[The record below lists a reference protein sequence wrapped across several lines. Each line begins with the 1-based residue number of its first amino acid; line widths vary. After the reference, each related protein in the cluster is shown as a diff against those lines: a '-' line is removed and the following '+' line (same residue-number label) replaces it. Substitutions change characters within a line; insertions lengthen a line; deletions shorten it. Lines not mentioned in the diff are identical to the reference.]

1 MSLTAPTPGPF
12 LVEELHFS
20 DLKNM
25 AKSPAHLRYGVEA
38 GWKPNRAM
46 NVGTIAHALLL
57 GGDFV
62 VYEGRRHGKKWEE
75 FEAEHEGRMIVT
87 RKERDEAAAMAS
99 SVDRHPIASR
109 LLVGDHERPWTATM
123 YGRKCAGRIDV
134 AGPDTVELKTT
145 NDAEPNRFQRQ
156 CLRMAYHAQLAWYQ
170 DARRALGE
178 GPGEAYIVGVE
189 SKAPYPVTVF
199 HLTERAL
206 LEGRKLTRLW
216 IERLAAC
223 EAADEWPGYVQSVVE
238 LDIVEDAGLVIDGE
252 EVEAA

>member
-1 MSLTAPTPGPF
+1 MSLPVAAPGPF
-12 LVEELHFS
+12 RVEELHFS

-38 GWKPNRAM
+38 GWKPNRHM
-46 NVGTIAHALLL
+46 TIGTIAHAILL
-57 GGDFV
+57 GGDLV
-62 VYEGRRHGKKWEE
+62 VYEGRRQGKKWEE
-75 FEAEHEGRMIVT
+75 FEAAHDDQTIVT
-87 RKERDEAAAMAS
+87 RTEYDQADAMAA
-99 SVDRHPIASR
+99 SVLRHPIAAR
-109 LLVGDHERPWTATM
+109 LLYGDHERPWTATM

-134 AGPDTVELKTT
+134 AGPDTAELKTT
-145 NDAEPNRFQRQ
+145 NDAEPGRFQRQ

-178 GPGEAYIVGVE
+178 DPGEAYIVGVE

>member
-1 MSLTAPTPGPF
+1 MRI
-12 LVEELHFS
+12 EELHFS
-20 DLKNM
+20 TLKLM
-25 AKSPAHLRYGVEA
+25 AKSPAHLRHAVET
-38 GWKPNRAM
+38 GWKPTRSM
-46 NVGTIAHALLL
+46 NVGTIAHAILL
-57 GGDFV
+57 GGDLV
-62 VYEGRRHGKKWEE
+62 VFDGRRQGKKWEE
-75 FEAEHEGRMIVT
+75 FEAAHDDQTIVT
-87 RKERDEAAAMAS
+87 RTEYDQADAMAA
-99 SVDRHPIASR
+99 SVARHHIASR
-109 LLVGDHERPWTATM
+109 LLIGDHERPWVATM

-134 AGPDTVELKTT
+134 AGPHTVELKTT
-145 NDAEPNRFQRQ
+145 NDAEPGRFQRQ

-178 GPGEAYIVGVE
+178 APGEAYIIGVE
-189 SKAPYPVTVF
+189 SKAPYPVTVL

-216 IERLAAC
+216 LERLAAC